1 MAETAGSSFEQI
13 LPYLYEPEVD
23 SDELETLSE
32 EDDSALETKHL
43 EEPNQGRLGNT
54 DLCSCS

>member
-1 MAETAGSSFEQI
+1 MAKIAGPSIEQM
-13 LPYLYEPEVD
+13 LPYLDKPEVD
-23 SDELETLSE
+23 TDEL
-32 EDDSALETKHL
+32 DNSALETERL